1 MVQFVVKGAEAPTE
15 PVIKVWLEHGV
26 PGAVALWGE
35 DGAGRSKV
43 ILQLLS
49 NGTVCLTPAA
59 ELDGLRTDRAGRVQA
74 A

>member
-1 MVQFVVKGAEAPTE
+1 MVQFVVKGAERPAE
-15 PVIKVWLEHGV
+15 PVIKVWLEPGV

-49 NGTVCLTPAA
+49 NGRVYLASDV
-59 ELDGLRTDRAGRVQA
+59 ELDGMQTDSTGRIKTV
-74 A
+74 